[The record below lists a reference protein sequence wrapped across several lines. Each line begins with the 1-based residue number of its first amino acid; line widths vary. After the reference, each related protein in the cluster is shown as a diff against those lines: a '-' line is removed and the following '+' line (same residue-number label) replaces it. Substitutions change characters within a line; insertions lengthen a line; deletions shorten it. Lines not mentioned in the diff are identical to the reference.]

1 MPEMTVQDWL
11 GAENQIGIDIWE
23 KKYRWN
29 GESFEQWLD
38 RVSGGDPQLRQ
49 LIVEKKFLF
58 GGRILANRGI
68 PDEANKVTYSN
79 CYVIT
84 PPEDNIESI
93 FDCAKKLARTF
104 SYGGGCGIDI
114 SKLAPKGAKVRNAA
128 KQSSGAV
135 SFMDLYSMVT
145 GLISQNG
152 RRGALMISMD
162 VDHPDILDFIDIKKD
177 LNRVTKAN
185 ISVKVSSLFMSAVE
199 EDRTFGTM
207 FARPETG
214 ETSGDLYEARKI
226 FHKIAENNW
235 DMGEPGLLFWDM
247 IKNWNLLSGYD
258 NFQYAGV
265 NPCAEEPLPAGGSC
279 LLGSINLSEFV
290 DEAGNFDFE
299 GLGETVF
306 IAVVAL
312 NRVLDEGL
320 PKHPL
325 QEQRECVRDWRQ
337 CGLGVMGIADMLIK
351 MGVAYGSDDSYE
363 ICSHIAY
370 TIFNSA
376 VYASAN
382 LAAMNG
388 HPFPK
393 YDYDSLCKSGMYQ
406 QCVSDANKE
415 FVKEHGMYNSQLL
428 TIAPTGTLSTM
439 LGISGG
445 IEPIFANY
453 YTRKTESLHGEDVYY
468 KVYTPIVKRYMD
480 ANGLD
485 SDEQLPEFFV
495 TARDIPYQKR
505 LGMQSVW
512 QQYVDAS
519 ISSTINLPEEATV
532 ENVEELYMLAW
543 HYGLKGVTVFREN
556 CRRGG
561 ILTAEKKET
570 PKKTDTENFMKK
582 EQFVPEDF
590 FVPNDIPRGYIIPAG
605 DNLIGKKRKLTTGC
619 GSLHCTAF
627 FDPETGNL
635 METYLSRGS
644 TGGCANSYTGLSRMI
659 SLAARAGVS
668 LDAIVDQLNS
678 CGICPSYAVRRA
690 TKKDTSP
697 GACCPIAVG
706 TALVEMHEEMMN
718 ELWGA
723 AISEVKE
730 EMKKA
735 DPAIAMAIKP
745 MPDETV
751 SAMAS
756 LMNAIDQRSKDLFQ
770 IPGLEYDQERH
781 VYVCS
786 KCHQPV
792 FFENDFCT
800 CKNCG
805 WTMQDE
811 KFLKSNGLDNRGRIS
826 CPECG
831 EPLTH
836 EGGCDICKNC
846 GWSHCL

>member
-1 MPEMTVQDWL
+1 MSETREMTVQDWL

-23 KKYRWN
+23 KKYRYN
-29 GESFEQWLD
+29 GESFEQWLN

-58 GGRILANRGI
+58 GGRILASRGI
-68 PDEANKVTYSN
+68 PDEDNKVTYSN

-84 PPEDNIESI
+84 PPDDNIESI

-114 SKLAPKGAKVRNAA
+114 SKLAPKGARVRNAA

-162 VDHPDILDFIDIKKD
+162 VGHPDIEDFIGIKKD
-177 LNRVTKAN
+177 LDRVTKAN
-185 ISVKVSSLFMSAVE
+185 TSVRVTDEFMRAVE
-199 EDRTFGTM
+199 GDIIFDTRFE
-207 FARPETG
+207 RPETG
-214 ETSGDLYEARKI
+214 ESQWNPMSAKET

-235 DMGEPGLLFWDM
+235 DMGEPGVLFWDR
-247 IKNWNLLSGYD
+247 IKKWNLLSGYD
-258 NFQYAGV
+258 NFEYAGV
-265 NPCAEEPLPAGGSC
+265 NPCAEEPLPSGGSC
-279 LLGSINLSEFV
+279 LLSSINLSEFV
-290 DEAGNFDFE
+290 DEAGNFDFDD
-299 GLGETVF
+299 LGETVF
-306 IAVVAL
+306 TAVVAL

-320 PKHPL
+320 AKHPL
-325 QEQRECVRDWRQ
+325 EEQRQSVRDWRQ
-337 CGLGVMGIADMLIK
+337 IGCGIMGLADMLIK
-351 MGVAYGSDDSYE
+351 MDVTYGSKESFDL
-363 ICSHIAY
+363 CQTIAY

-382 LAAMNG
+382 LAALNG

-393 YDYDSLCKSGMYQ
+393 YDYESLSKSQMFQ
-406 QCVSDANKE
+406 QCASDANKE
-415 FVKEHGMYNSQLL
+415 YVKEHGMYNSQLL

-453 YTRKTESLHGEDVYY
+453 YTRKTESLHGEDHYY

-480 ANGLD
+480 AHGLEND
-485 SDEQLPEFFV
+485 DQLPEFFI
-495 TARDIPYQKR
+495 TARDIPYQNR

-519 ISSTINLPEEATV
+519 ISSTVNLPESATV
-532 ENVEELYMLAW
+532 EDVEDIYMTAW
-543 HYGLKGVTVFREN
+543 KYCLKGVTVFREN
-556 CRRGG
+556 CRRTG
-561 ILTAEKKET
+561 ILTTEKKE
-570 PKKTDTENFMKK
+570 K
-582 EQFVPEDF
+582 ELATV
-590 FVPNDIPRGYIIPAG
+590 NDIPRGYIIPAG

-627 FDPETGNL
+627 FDPKTGNL

-659 SLAARAGVS
+659 SLAARGGVH
-668 LDAIVDQLNS
+668 LDDIVDQLNS

-690 TKKDTSP
+690 TKNDTSP

-706 TALVEMHEEMMN
+706 KALVEMHNEMMN
-718 ELWGA
+718 DIVQRTQKHKPELLN
-723 AISEVKE
+723 
-730 EMKKA
+730 KKF
-735 DPAIAMAIKP
+735 
-745 MPDETV
+745 
-751 SAMAS
+751 
-756 LMNAIDQRSKDLFQ
+756 NF
-770 IPGLEYDQERH
+770 
-781 VYVCS
+781 
-786 KCHQPV
+786 PV
-792 FFENDFCT
+792 
-800 CKNCG
+800 
-805 WTMQDE
+805 
-811 KFLKSNGLDNRGRIS
+811 

-831 EPLTH
+831 EPIVH

-846 GWSHCL
+846 GWSKCT

>member
-23 KKYRWN
+23 KKYRYN

-58 GGRILANRGI
+58 GGRILASRGI
-68 PDEANKVTYSN
+68 PDEDNKVTYSN

-162 VDHPDILDFIDIKKD
+162 VSHPDILDFIDIKKD
-177 LNRVTKAN
+177 LDRVTKAN
-185 ISVKVSSLFMSAVE
+185 TSVKVSSEFMTEVEQDHLFNVKFS
-199 EDRTFGTM
+199 
-207 FARPETG
+207 RPETG
-214 ETSGDLYEARKI
+214 EHQEESYVARSI

-235 DMGEPGLLFWDM
+235 DMGEPGILFWDM

-258 NFQYAGV
+258 NFEYAGV

-290 DEAGNFDFE
+290 DEAGNFDFD

-306 IAVVAL
+306 TAVVAL

-325 QEQRECVRDWRQ
+325 EEQRESVRDWRQ
-337 CGLGVMGIADMLIK
+337 CGLGVMAIADMLIK
-351 MGVAYGSDDSYE
+351 MGVEYGSDDSYE

-393 YDYDSLCKSGMYQ
+393 YDYESLNKSGMYQ
-406 QCVSDANKE
+406 QCVSDTNKA

-445 IEPIFANY
+445 IEPVFANY
-453 YTRKTESLHGEDVYY
+453 YTRKTESLHGEDHYY

-480 ANGLD
+480 AHGLE

-519 ISSTINLPEEATV
+519 ISSTVNLPEDATV
-532 ENVEELYMLAW
+532 EDVEELYMLAW

-561 ILTAEKKET
+561 ILTTEKPADET
-570 PKKTDTENFMKK
+570 KDMPEKYWEVENY
-582 EQFVPEDF
+582 
-590 FVPNDIPRGYIIPAG
+590 IPRGYIIPAG

-659 SLAARAGVS
+659 SLAARGGVP
-668 LDAIVDQLNS
+668 LEAIVDQLNS

-706 TALVEMHEEMMN
+706 KALVEMHDEMMQ
-718 ELWGA
+718 EKYLQ
-723 AISEVKE
+723 VKLPEAVIDYMRE
-730 EMKKA
+730 ETKKA
-735 DPAIAMAIKP
+735 EPIPPEAESAAMK
-745 MPDETV
+745 T
-751 SAMAS
+751 
-756 LMNAIDQRSKDLFQ
+756 LLK
-770 IPGLEYDQERH
+770 GLNH
-781 VYVCS
+781 
-786 KCHQPV
+786 
-792 FFENDFCT
+792 
-800 CKNCG
+800 
-805 WTMQDE
+805 
-811 KFLKSNGLDNRGRIS
+811 

-831 EPLTH
+831 QPLAH
-836 EGGCDICKNC
+836 AGGCDICNNC
-846 GWSHCL
+846 GWSHCN